1 MINVLTNIKGDDKI
15 RYKLVF
21 EDYKKEQDQ
30 SQTDKINIY
39 NVKIENKKI
48 LRLIDSPGFIDTKG
62 KEKDEEYIENF
73 KNFFRNEIFYLNC
86 ICFVINCASYRLN
99 EIQKELYDKVSS
111 LFSEEIKN
119 NFVFIF
125 THYTSSGDMDAKVS
139 LKNDDVFKDIINA
152 NNIFKL
158 DNAWAFSGD
167 KNIKNYM
174 WEKTSGEIKRLIN
187 DKFVK
192 LNPVKTAQSA
202 EIIEKRKEYHE
213 LFNEK
218 MIDFKNKVKEIKDLL
233 EKQKLKELDKIK
245 KKRALKVTKNFIQ
258 PSEMK
263 NTNCNK
269 CERTC
274 HKFCDCNPFM
284 GIRYF
289 CRIFNFFGF
298 CKFCNCYFSRH
309 SRVNSIFIEK
319 EEIINFKDDED
330 EEKYIKKEVEKV
342 ETNFEES
349 YLDLNQI
356 DIDILKDNEINI
368 KKSFQDFYG
377 TKSMDEGSSFEKL
390 INYKKIEAIQ
400 MVLNIHNYLETL
412 NRLAL
417 NKTISKNMENF
428 FDEIKQL
435 DDFKNEIDIIE
446 KIKTEYLKVNKNEE
460 KNNIKFLILRDEDNI
475 SHSIEMRLNSD
486 FLLSEYEYE
495 DLIKF

>member
-1 MINVLTNIKGDDKI
+1 MEEIITFKIKLEKSVKCIIKCKSSENLQNLRKNISLKISSSNFLFILDDEPIEEEDENGFSIDDIAKEKIVKIINNNKKKGVIPIQGSVEKSRMDDIIIYSYPKYILTEIEKADEINTKNILLIGKSGDGKTTFLNALINVLTNIKGDDKI
-15 RYKLVF
+15 RYKLIF

-99 EIQKELYDKVSS
+99 ETQKELYDKVSS

-139 LKNDDVFKDIINA
+139 LKKYDVFKDIINA

-202 EIIEKRKEYHE
+202 EIIEKRKEYH
-213 LFNEK
+213 
-218 MIDFKNKVKEIKDLL
+218 
-233 EKQKLKELDKIK
+233 
-245 KKRALKVTKNFIQ
+245 
-258 PSEMK
+258 
-263 NTNCNK
+263 
-269 CERTC
+269 
-274 HKFCDCNPFM
+274 
-284 GIRYF
+284 
-289 CRIFNFFGF
+289 
-298 CKFCNCYFSRH
+298 
-309 SRVNSIFIEK
+309 
-319 EEIINFKDDED
+319 
-330 EEKYIKKEVEKV
+330 
-342 ETNFEES
+342 
-349 YLDLNQI
+349 
-356 DIDILKDNEINI
+356 
-368 KKSFQDFYG
+368 
-377 TKSMDEGSSFEKL
+377 
-390 INYKKIEAIQ
+390 
-400 MVLNIHNYLETL
+400 
-412 NRLAL
+412 
-417 NKTISKNMENF
+417 
-428 FDEIKQL
+428 
-435 DDFKNEIDIIE
+435 
-446 KIKTEYLKVNKNEE
+446 
-460 KNNIKFLILRDEDNI
+460 
-475 SHSIEMRLNSD
+475 
-486 FLLSEYEYE
+486 
-495 DLIKF
+495 